1 MTRPLRRAGR
11 TSVAT
16 LVTALVTALVAA
28 PFLAGCSSGSDEP
41 ESADAPTSSAT
52 VRAHPVDSQVSVGT
66 VTGRLTPESRQR
78 LVKQVGDVV
87 DGWADAAYLGG
98 DYPRRDFSDAW
109 PGFTA
114 GAAQEAHG
122 DRALMSNE
130 DIGDRID
137 GVTPYKST
145 VRIDV
150 LAVKKR
156 PVGVTARVF
165 LSFGTTGK
173 AERNVRVKGRLFLTH
188 TDRGWKVFGYDMTKG
203 AV

>member
-1 MTRPLRRAGR
+1 MTRPVRRAGR
-11 TSVAT
+11 ASLAALALALTAA
-16 LVTALVTALVAA
+16 ALVT
-28 PFLAGCSSGSDEP
+28 GCSGGSEEP
-41 ESADAPTSSAT
+41 ATTTAPSSSAANT
-52 VRAHPVDSQVSVGT
+52 DRPHPVESQVSFGEI
-66 VTGRLTPESRQR
+66 TGRLTPKTRQR
-78 LVKQVGDVV
+78 LSAQVGEVV

-114 GAAQEAHG
+114 GAKQEAHG

-137 GVTPYKST
+137 GVTPHRSL
-145 VRIDV
+145 VHIDV
-150 LAVKKR
+150 LAVKTH
-156 PVGVTARVF
+156 PVGVTAHVF
-165 LSFGTTGK
+165 LGFGTTGDL
-173 AERNVRVKGRLFLTH
+173 EREVRVKGRLFLTH